1 MPLHGLFYFILNFKN
16 DTFENF
22 IIFKVFVEVF
32 TLKKIKTMDGDI
44 GYKSNAFKT
53 CCENNGIKHQMTTSY
68 MLQQNCFAK
77 WKI

>member
-1 MPLHGLFYFILNFKN
+1 MPLDGLFYFILNFKN
-16 DTFENF
+16 DTFEHF
-22 IIFKVFVEVF
+22 IIFKVF

-53 CCENNGIKHQMTTSY
+53 CCDNNGITHQMIASY